1 MCVACALIWN
11 GSLWRASWDYRV
23 NYIVSLDIWS
33 MGQWYWHCQLQRQLQ
48 QDLPYTTSVF
58 TRGPIIV
65 LLLIKFIW
73 QMACISNS
81 YHVLDIP
88 STWVCSKLVNCIRT
102 SHLQLLNPIQF
113 IWTYKLMNIT
123 RQSNSIYET
132 GLNKCTWHF
141 KFRLRIGCR
150 QRVWTFKCSFFFRHA
165 YACQMKS
172 QLVNKGAHKA

>member
-1 MCVACALIWN
+1 M
-11 GSLWRASWDYRV
+11 
-23 NYIVSLDIWS
+23 SLDIWS
-33 MGQWYWHCQLQRQLQ
+33 MGQWYWHSQLQRQLQ

-102 SHLQLLNPIQF
+102 SRLQLLNPIQF

-123 RQSNSIYET
+123 RQSNTIYET

-150 QRVWTFKCSFFFRHA
+150 QRVWKFKCSFFQTRI
-165 YACQMKS
+165 CMPNEKPVGEQRCTQS
-172 QLVNKGAHKA
+172 VEQV